1 MKKFLTLIKGETV
14 QRAPQTKRIPAADYS
29 ALVTGEEL
37 IAEVKKQIEE
47 YRLDVEKEAEEI
59 KEKARQEGF
68 NAGMEV
74 WAGKIQ
80 ELEQE
85 IQKVH
90 EDLVQMVIPVALKA
104 AKKIVGREIEL
115 SKTAIV
121 DIVAANLKAVAHHQV
136 IKIYV
141 SPQDFEAVEKS
152 KEGLK
157 TIFEKL
163 DSLSVIAKEEVED
176 GGCIIETEGGIINAQ
191 LDNLWRIMENAFSS
205 AKGAKQEHT

>member
-14 QRAPQTKRIPAADYS
+14 QRAPKTKRIPAVDYS
-29 ALVTGEEL
+29 ALVTSEEL
-37 IAEVKKQIEE
+37 LIEVKKQIEE
-47 YRLDVEKEAEEI
+47 YRQEVAKEAEEI

-68 NAGMEV
+68 NAGMEA

-85 IQKVH
+85 IQQVH
-90 EDLVQMVIPVALKA
+90 DDLVEMVIPVALKA

-115 SKTAIV
+115 SKNAIV
-121 DIVAANLKAVAHHQV
+121 DIVAANLKAVAHHRA

-141 SPQDFEAVEKS
+141 SPQDFEVVEKS
-152 KEGLK
+152 KEELK
-157 TIFEKL
+157 LIFEKL
-163 DSLSVIAKEEVED
+163 ESLSVIAKKDVET

-191 LDNLWRIMENAFSS
+191 LDNLWRIMENAFSI
-205 AKGAKQEHT
+205 AKGVKQEHS